1 MNTTTSPT
9 VRYRAALTLGFL
21 CVTAALVAGY
31 RNPATG
37 YELSVYAAAP
47 TTFWVGVG
55 AALLL
60 AVAVVVSI
68 PDDDVLSN
76 AGLALAA
83 TAVLAVVGLPVLR
96 GYAFHGGGDS
106 LTHLGWAREIHSGV
120 LRPDELLYPA
130 IHIIGNFL
138 FELGGVELTRGLV
151 VLPAVVFPAVSVVFF
166 GLCLRAIS
174 DSRWAFPVGVLVGL
188 LFIPIN
194 LVSVHVLA
202 HPSSQAILFAPVVLF
217 LLFRHLTSVSKRFVL
232 LTPFGALL
240 GIATVGMVLVHP
252 QETLGVLLLLF
263 AIVTTQALA
272 RRYAPTNP
280 LAVYS
285 GVGVHAALL
294 SVVLVAWIAVHERAS
309 SRAVFIVES
318 LLAGGETLT
327 ETTSAGTS
335 VAALGG
341 SFELLFLKLF
351 AGTIVVGLL
360 ALVAT
365 YGAFRRRFRE
375 LTPTDPVV
383 GYLTAALVPLG
394 VGFLVIFFAAQGD
407 HYFRILGFITVPV
420 TLVGGLGLTR
430 LVSNAEK
437 RLTRRHLSAALGAFF
452 VAVLLVQL
460 VTVHA
465 SPYVFKANQQ
475 VTDQSLEGHDVTFEY
490 HDGETPLLGTR
501 LGSWRYIEAHYGFTA
516 ARGDLDFPGFRTG
529 IPGPVFNDNLT
540 TFYET
545 DRYIAVTESDRVA
558 EVELYDEFR
567 YSETG
572 FERLDRS
579 SRIHRLQDNGEYQL
593 YRLDPAD

>member
-1 MNTTTSPT
+1 MNTTTSTT
-9 VRYRAALTLGFL
+9 VRYRTALTLGFL

-31 RNPATG
+31 RSPATG
-37 YELSVYAAAP
+37 YELSVYAGTP
-47 TTFWVGVG
+47 TAFWVGVG
-55 AALLL
+55 AALLF
-60 AVAVVVSI
+60 AVAVVVSV
-68 PDDDVLSN
+68 PDNDVLRN
-76 AGLALAA
+76 TGLALAA

-96 GYAFHGGGDS
+96 GYAFHGAGDS

-130 IHIIGNFL
+130 VHLLGNVL

-166 GLCLRAIS
+166 GFCLGAIS

-202 HPSSQAILFAPVVLF
+202 HPSSQAILFVPVVLY

-252 QETLGVLLLLF
+252 QESLGVLFVLF
-263 AIVTTQALA
+263 AIVATQVLT
-272 RRYAPTNP
+272 RRYAPANP

-285 GVGVHAALL
+285 GVGVHATLL
-294 SVVLVAWIAVHERAS
+294 AVVLVIWVAVHERAS

-318 LLAGGETLT
+318 LMAGGETFT
-327 ETTSAGTS
+327 ETATRGTS
-335 VAALGG
+335 VAALDG
-341 SFELLFLKLF
+341 SIELLFLKLF
-351 AGTIVVGLL
+351 AGTLVVGAL

-365 YGAFRRRFRE
+365 HGALRRRFRE

-394 VGFLVIFFAAQGD
+394 IGFLAIFFAAQGD
-407 HYFRILGFITVPV
+407 HYFRILGFVTVPV
-420 TLVGGLGLTR
+420 ALVGGLGLTR
-430 LVSNAEK
+430 LISGAER

-452 VAVLLVQL
+452 IALLVVQL
-460 VTVHA
+460 LTVHA
-465 SPYVFKANQQ
+465 SPYVYKANQQ

-501 LGSWRYIEAHYGFTA
+501 RGSWRYIEAHYGFTT

-558 EVELYDEFR
+558 EVELYDELR
-567 YSETG
+567 YSEAG

-579 SRIHRLQDNGEYQL
+579 SSVHRLQDNGEYQL
-593 YRLDPAD
+593 YRLDAAD